1 MLDLATA
8 AAYFHNRYGAAEWG
22 AASEDEKRQ
31 LLATAEADI
40 SAELSGAAP
49 DYSMPAAVGAVCEQ
63 ALFLLTDPNALRDT
77 SRIASESV
85 EGIGSRTYRTGNG
98 SLLSVRAE
106 RFVNQLRCMVPGT
119 VRVAR
124 G

>member
-8 AAYFHNRYGAAEWG
+8 AAYFHDRYGAAEWD
-22 AASEDEKRQ
+22 AATDDEKRR
-31 LLATAEADI
+31 LLATAEMDI
-40 SAELSGAAP
+40 SAELNGAEL
-49 DYSMPAAVGAVCEQ
+49 DYSIPATVGAVCEQ
-63 ALFLLTDPNALRDT
+63 SLFLLTDPNALRDT
-77 SRIASESV
+77 SRIAAESV

-106 RFVNQLRCMVPGT
+106 RFVNALRGAAGGV

>member
-1 MLDLATA
+1 MLDLETA
-8 AAYFHNRYGAAEWG
+8 AAYFRNRYGAAEWD
-22 AASEDEKRQ
+22 AATEDDRRK

-40 SAELSGAAP
+40 SAELGGCEL
-49 DYSMPAAVGAVCEQ
+49 DYALPAAVGAVCEQ
-63 ALFLLTDPNALRDT
+63 ALFLLTDPNALRDA
-77 SRIASESV
+77 SRIAAESV

-106 RFVNQLRCMVPGT
+106 RFVNQLRGAAPGT